1 MQRLMTVA
9 VALTLCAYATPTR
22 AEPAADTIT
31 LVTFNVSMYRDT
43 PGALLAELQAGSA
56 QARAVARIVQHLRPD
71 VLILNEIDADGG
83 ATLDAFADGYLAV
96 QQGRAPAL
104 SFPYRLA
111 PPSNTGEP
119 SGHDLDHD
127 GRHDHAPGSRAYG
140 ADAFGFGVYRGQYG
154 LAVLSR
160 LPLRDPH
167 TFAET
172 RWADL
177 PGARFPDD
185 PSTPAPEDFWTP
197 DVREALRLSS
207 KTHLDVTVDVG
218 RGLHLLV
225 SHPTPP
231 VFDGAEDRNGWRNA
245 AELGL
250 WTAYLDGATL
260 VDDADA
266 AVTLPAD
273 ASFVI
278 AGDLNADPVDGDGH
292 KDAIRALAEHPRA
305 ADAKPTSRGAVE
317 AAAREGEANLLHR
330 GDPALDTV
338 DVGPKVGN
346 LRLDWL
352 LPSFDLRVVRAEVFW
367 PREGSRQA
375 AWWRVDGE
383 HVSDHHPVR
392 LKVRVPR

>member
-9 VALTLCAYATPTR
+9 VALTLSAIATPAR
-22 AEPAADTIT
+22 SEPAADTIT
-31 LVTFNVSMYRDT
+31 LVTFNVSMYRDA

-56 QARAVARIVQHLRPD
+56 QARAIARIVQHLRPD

-83 ATLDAFADGYLAV
+83 ATLDAFADRYLAV
-96 QQGRAPAL
+96 RQGRAPAL
-104 SFPYRLA
+104 VFPHRLA
-111 PPSNTGEP
+111 PASNTGAP

-127 GRHDHAPGSRAYG
+127 GRHDHAPGTRAYG
-140 ADAFGFGVYRGQYG
+140 SDAFGFGVYPGQYG

-160 LPLRDPH
+160 FPLRDAH

-177 PGARFPDD
+177 AAAPFPDD
-185 PSTPAPEDFWTP
+185 PSTPEPEDFWPP

-218 RGLHLLV
+218 HGLHLLV

-245 AELGL
+245 AELQL
-250 WTAYLDGATL
+250 WRAYLDGTPL
-260 VDDADA
+260 TDDGDT
-266 AVTLPAD
+266 VVRLPAD

-292 KDAIRALAEHPRA
+292 KDAIQALVDHPRA
-305 ADAKPTSRGAVE
+305 ADATPTSRGAVV
-317 AAAREGEANLLHR
+317 AAARDGGANLTHR
-330 GDPALDTV
+330 GDAALDTV
-338 DVGPKVGN
+338 DVGARVGN

-352 LPSFDLRVVRAEVFW
+352 LPSADLVRVRSDVFW
-367 PREGSRQA
+367 PVDGTRRA
-375 AWWRVDGE
+375 AWWQVDGAP
-383 HVSDHHPVR
+383 VSDHHPVR
-392 LKVRVPR
+392 LTVRVPR